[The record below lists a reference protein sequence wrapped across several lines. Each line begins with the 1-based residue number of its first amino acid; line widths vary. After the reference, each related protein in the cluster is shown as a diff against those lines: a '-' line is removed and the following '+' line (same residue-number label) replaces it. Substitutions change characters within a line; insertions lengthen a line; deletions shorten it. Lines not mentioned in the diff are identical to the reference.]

1 MGRAAQILQGTA
13 QDTAHLYYKQYS
25 ESVNNDEVVKVNHL
39 LVVGLGLELQL
50 AHVLKIFPEHL
61 GIFCRL
67 EALERQKMSVET
79 MY

>member
-1 MGRAAQILQGTA
+1 MGRAGQLLQRPA
-13 QDTAHLYYKQYS
+13 QDTAHLYKQYS
-25 ESVNNDEVVKVNHL
+25 DNINNEEVAKVNHL
-39 LVVGLGLELQL
+39 LVVWLGLELQL

-61 GIFCRL
+61 GIFGRL